1 MDAQMTSRETVPTKS
16 PRPPGIVL
24 LGGNLRTVVELTT
37 RAEAAGFDSVW
48 TTEFYERSATVSL
61 AAMAQCSERVTIGSA
76 IAYAVG
82 RSPLVLAAEARDL
95 DELSGGRL
103 ILGLGT
109 GTRTMQRDWHG
120 ADPSAPAL
128 RVEELVPLL
137 RRFWSM
143 DDRGIDH
150 DGRFYSVRLKP
161 TVDVVP
167 PLRSDI
173 PVYLAGVNARMIQAA
188 GTVADG
194 LVGHPIFTRRYVE
207 EVVRP
212 SLAAGIARSGRQERD
227 VALAGYVICSIHDD
241 PGVARAEAKAQI
253 AFYAVV
259 RTYAGVFALHG
270 YEQDVDN
277 IRAAWQRRDRAAMIE
292 AVPDGLVDIMA
303 VTGAPEEA
311 RQRFSED
318 FQDLYEHALLYSP
331 SFGLSNQR
339 FSDNLH
345 AIIEAFGC

>member
-1 MDAQMTSRETVPTKS
+1 MTSRETVPTKS